1 VGCAGSAK
9 VIALLFVVLL
19 PAEIAVAGELLPP
32 SCTEATINVGG
43 GIMKF
48 VWSGSSSLVDSA
60 IDVLF
65 GFNGLT
71 AKLESSASPG
81 ALSPEFTELPF
92 TFASVKIDALAEL
105 VGFAVPSDPVELR
118 LPDVANPNSVLLDRT
133 DGTDTATAAGTEVC
147 GVAMERFIAAPAL
160 KLA

>member
-1 VGCAGSAK
+1 
-9 VIALLFVVLL
+9 
-19 PAEIAVAGELLPP
+19 
-32 SCTEATINVGG
+32 
-43 GIMKF
+43 MKF

-118 LPDVANPNSVLLDRT
+118 LPDVASPNSLLLDRP

-147 GVAMERFIAAPAL
+147 GVAVERFIATPAL
-160 KLA
+160 RLA